1 LCFKIKQLF
10 CWQQL
15 SLMSRREHGDFVI
28 ADYLRRLGVRKNRKH
43 LTPGD
48 TRSGR
53 LVFLIECILNQNA
66 RDTGAA
72 TCPAVDRE
80 VLDILLQNDVGMAQ
94 IPCPEMA
101 CLGFARTRPAGT
113 SIRSALDQPDA
124 LYRCRLLAQQTAER
138 IEDYR
143 AHGVEVLAILGGN
156 EASPGCAVHSNGVS
170 GALRPESGV
179 FMQALSTELAKR
191 DIVVPFRGI
200 RDADVGSLVQDIA
213 WLRAQLS
220 TPT

>member
-1 LCFKIKQLF
+1 
-10 CWQQL
+10 
-15 SLMSRREHGDFVI
+15 MRRG
-28 ADYLRRLGVRKNRKH
+28 RNRT
-43 LTPGD
+43 TPED

-53 LVFLIECILNQNA
+53 LVFLIECLLNQNA
-66 RDTGAA
+66 RDRGAA

-80 VLDILLQNDVGMAQ
+80 VLDILLQNEVGMAQ

-113 SIRSALDQPDA
+113 SIRSALDRPDA
-124 LYRCRLLAQQTAER
+124 LDRCRLLARQTAER

-143 AHGVEVLAILGGN
+143 AHGFEVLAILGGN
-156 EASPGCAVHSNGVS
+156 EASPGCAVHSDGIP

-179 FMQALSTELAKR
+179 FMQALATELAKR
-191 DIVVPFRGI
+191 DVVVPFRGI
-200 RDADVGSLVQDIA
+200 RDADAESLVQDLA

-220 TPT
+220 TQTQKLEYE